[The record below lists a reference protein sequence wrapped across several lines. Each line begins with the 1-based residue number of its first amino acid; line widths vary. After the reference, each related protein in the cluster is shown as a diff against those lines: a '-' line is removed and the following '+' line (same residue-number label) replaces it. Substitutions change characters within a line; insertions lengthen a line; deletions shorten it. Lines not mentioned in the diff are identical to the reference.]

1 MKALMAIVRGG
12 VAGALVLSLAAT
24 ALAQESKSAALAKQL
39 TDALDAAKTTTIA
52 TKAEPPDGYVAAMSL
67 PGVLLVVSAKYSV
80 PSILDAKIAKK
91 DYQDAYA
98 DLQTASDA
106 ATRVFIQDLGA
117 DGLRFRTF
125 DSVDVAKGST
135 TFDGDWKKAKA
146 ASEQDYQ
153 KIFNDTDDQ
162 YAKMLATL
170 LAALKK
176 SS

>member
-1 MKALMAIVRGG
+1 MKALMAVVRGG
-12 VAGALVLSLAAT
+12 VAGALVLLPAGT

-39 TDALDAAKTTTIA
+39 TDALDAAKTTVIA
-52 TKAEPPDGYVAAMSL
+52 AKSEPPDRYVAAMYL
-67 PGVLLVVSAKYSV
+67 PGTLLVVSAKYSV
-80 PSILDAKIAKK
+80 PSLLDAKIAKK

-106 ATRVFIQDLGA
+106 ASKVFIQDVGA
-117 DGLRFRTF
+117 DGLKFKTF
-125 DSVDVAKGST
+125 DSVDIAKGST
-135 TFDGDWKKAKA
+135 AFDGDWKKAKA

-153 KIFNDTDDQ
+153 KMFNDTDDQ
-162 YAKMLATL
+162 YAQMLATL